1 MTKKLLF
8 RSDIVS
14 VCKRECIRYHLSKN
28 YTTVLTCASSTLV
41 RYMEERNEK
50 AYSYEIGQG
59 FRDYIHGLRIRRCAN
74 QACRVVDLLDAYQD
88 PENFVFQSPKL
99 QKTFPGVFGSH
110 TESFFVY
117 LEQEERLRP
126 TTIRMYESILNMF
139 CIRME
144 MSEVTPESIT
154 MTDLLGFFS
163 TLQNT
168 KEYVVQCVKRFLR
181 YLQKKEIIRTNLYLD
196 DIRPSKYRRE
206 KIPSYFSKDEIS
218 KIEATVNRY
227 SIVGKR
233 DYAMML
239 LATRLGLR
247 SADIRNLKFSDIDWD
262 RNEISIIQTKTQK
275 IVVLPLLEDVGVAI
289 IDYIQNSRPKTKVK
303 EIFVSFK
310 PPYRVITSATLS
322 TMISKHVFMAG
333 VDIKDKHHGAH
344 ALRHSLATHLL
355 SNNVSL
361 PTISSIL
368 GHSSTESTKSYL
380 TIDLNS
386 LMFCSHDTPMVDV
399 EFYEQKGGVFYV
411 F

>member
-1 MTKKLLF
+1 MTKKLLL
-8 RSDIVS
+8 RSNIVS
-14 VCKRECIRYHLSKN
+14 VCKRECVRYHLSKN
-28 YTTVLTCASSTLV
+28 YTTVLTCASRTLV
-41 RYMEERNEK
+41 RYMQERNEE
-50 AYSYEIGQG
+50 AYSYEIGEK

-74 QACRVVDLLDAYQD
+74 QACRTIDLLNAYQD
-88 PENFVFQSPKL
+88 PENFVFQNPRIP
-99 QKTFPGVFGSH
+99 KTFPGDFGLH
-110 TESFFVY
+110 TKSFFAY
-117 LEQEERLRP
+117 LEKEERLRP

-139 CIRME
+139 CISME
-144 MSEVTPESIT
+144 MSGVTPESIT
-154 MTDLLGFFS
+154 MNDLLDYFS

-168 KEYVVQCVKRFLR
+168 KEYVVQCVRCFLR
-181 YLQKKEIIRTNLYLD
+181 YLQKKEIIHTDLYLD
-196 DIRPSKYRRE
+196 DIHPSKYKRE
-206 KIPSYFSKDEIS
+206 KIPSYYSKDEICR
-218 KIEATVNRY
+218 IEATVDRY
-227 SIVGKR
+227 SVVGKR

-239 LATRLGLR
+239 LASRLGLR

-275 IVVLPLLEDVGVAI
+275 TVVLPLWEDVGVAI
-289 IDYIQNSRPKTKVK
+289 IDYIQNSRPKTKMK
-303 EIFVSFK
+303 EIFVSFR

-333 VDIKDKHHGAH
+333 IDIKDKHHGAH
-344 ALRHSLATHLL
+344 ALRHSLATNLL